1 MKVTDELVLAATAAS
16 QGGFRQIPAWVC
28 STLVK

>member
-1 MKVTDELVLAATAAS
+1 MKVTDELAATAAS

-28 STLVK
+28 STLVR